1 MLPSGIT
8 TGSCMV
14 MPFMEIESLLEYVR
28 KISKQIIATNQCD
41 ESVGSIG
48 EKINMRQLLTCKL
61 QPKLCIINK

>member
-8 TGSCMV
+8 TGLCMV

-48 EKINMRQLLTCKL
+48 ENINMRQLLTCKL